1 MLTRLFLVIVHP
13 TNTVIE
19 DQIKTVLEEFLLQ
32 LLDYIICYIY
42 MKTSTSGEILYI
54 VRLGLKNPV
63 AGISD
68 LKIRQ
73 RYFC

>member
-32 LLDYIICYIY
+32 FLDYIICYIY
-42 MKTSTSGEILYI
+42 MKTSIFAEKYFTL
-54 VRLGLKNPV
+54 LGL
-63 AGISD
+63 D
-68 LKIRQ
+68 LKIQ
-73 RYFC
+73 WLDSAI